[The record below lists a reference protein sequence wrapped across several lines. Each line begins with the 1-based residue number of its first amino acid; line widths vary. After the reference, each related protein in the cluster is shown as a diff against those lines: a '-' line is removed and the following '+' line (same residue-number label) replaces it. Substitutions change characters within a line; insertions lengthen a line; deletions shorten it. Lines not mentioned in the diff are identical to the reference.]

1 MLLTLSVPVV
11 FLVFLVMFR
20 SGLPLFLRLW
30 RRGMRDL
37 LRVSWTLGLG
47 LGLLLWL
54 RCRLVGRVDG
64 SGLLLGDFVFR
75 GKRRRNIDVTRLLR
89 SLLRLASAEALE
101 EPSEQVF

>member
-1 MLLTLSVPVV
+1 MTLSVPVM
-11 FLVFLVMFR
+11 FLVLLVMLR

-37 LRVSWTLGLG
+37 LRVSWTLRLG
-47 LGLLLWL
+47 LRLLLRL

-64 SGLLLGDFVFR
+64 SGLLLRDFVLV
-75 GKRRRNIDVTRLLR
+75 GKRWRNIDVIRLLR

>member
-1 MLLTLSVPVV
+1 MLLTLSVPVM
-11 FLVFLVMFR
+11 FLVLLVMFR

-47 LGLLLWL
+47 LLLWL

-64 SGLLLGDFVFR
+64 SGLLLGDFVFM
-75 GKRRRNIDVTRLLR
+75 GKRRRNIDVIRLLR